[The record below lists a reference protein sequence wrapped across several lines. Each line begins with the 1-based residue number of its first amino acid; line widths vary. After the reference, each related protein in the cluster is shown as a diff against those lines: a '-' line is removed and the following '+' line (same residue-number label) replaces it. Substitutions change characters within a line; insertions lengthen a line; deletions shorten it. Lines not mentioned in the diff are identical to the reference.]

1 MSQPRTY
8 HLRLMDGSMETESSR
23 KHKYLTV
30 LDFSTGPGLRATEGQ
45 LNALVTS
52 LAYAAGARG
61 VRTLQYRLAVH
72 DAETGEFVCS
82 WPATTWHVES

>member
-8 HLRLMDGSMETESSR
+8 QLRLMEGSYELESSR
-23 KHKYLTV
+23 KNRYVAV
-30 LDFSTGPGLRATEGQ
+30 LDFSAGPGLRATESQ

-61 VRTLQYRLAVH
+61 VQTLKYRLAVH
-72 DAETGEFVCS
+72 DADSGEFVFS
-82 WPATTWHVES
+82 WPATTWHDEP